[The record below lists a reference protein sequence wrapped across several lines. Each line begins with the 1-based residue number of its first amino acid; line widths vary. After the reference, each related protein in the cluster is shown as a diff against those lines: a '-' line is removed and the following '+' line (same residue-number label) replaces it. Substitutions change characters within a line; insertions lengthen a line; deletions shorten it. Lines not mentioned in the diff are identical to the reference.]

1 MKSPFVRKSIG
12 RLAAAAGISLCVTSA
27 WTSAAVVYQV
37 SINTSSLVP
46 DSTDTPF
53 SLQLE
58 LIGGGSPNVSNSA
71 TFSNFHF
78 STGSAGNASSIFETG
93 DVSNNASLSSTV
105 TLDTDNGAASVFS
118 QYFSPGSTLTFTVDT
133 TENLVDATTGPYSPD
148 GLSIQILDSAF
159 NAVPTLDPDG
169 TGSLVMFTYAD
180 PSLTTATYA
189 SNPSQPT
196 TGGEFLSIPA
206 PTLTAVVPEPMGTAL
221 FAFAGLIT
229 LRRRARTN
237 G

>member
-1 MKSPFVRKSIG
+1 MKLPSVCKSVG
-12 RLAAAAGISLCVTSA
+12 RLAAVAGISLCVTSA

-37 SINTSSLVP
+37 SINTSSLVQ
-46 DSTDTPF
+46 DTTDMPF

-58 LIGGGSPNVSNSA
+58 LIGGGSPNVSNTA

-78 STGSAGNASSIFETG
+78 LTGSPGDAASIFETG
-93 DVSNNASLSSTV
+93 DVSSNASLSNSV
-105 TLDTDNGAASVFS
+105 TLDSDNGVASVFS
-118 QYFSPGSTLTFTVDT
+118 QYFSPGSTLTFTIDT
-133 TENLVDATTGPYSPD
+133 TQNLVNATTGPYSPD

-159 NAVPTLDPDG
+159 NAIPTLDPDG

-180 PSLTTATYA
+180 PSLTTATFA

-196 TGGEFLSIPA
+196 TGGEFLSIPT

-237 G
+237 R

>member
-1 MKSPFVRKSIG
+1 MKSPLVRKSIG
-12 RLAAAAGISLCVTSA
+12 RLAAVAGIGLCATSA

-37 SINTSSLVP
+37 SINTASLLP
-46 DSTDTPF
+46 DSIDMPF

-58 LIGGGSPNVSNSA
+58 LIGGGTPTVSNTA
-71 TFSNFHF
+71 TFGNFHF
-78 STGSAGNASSIFETG
+78 STGSAGDASSIFETG
-93 DVSNNASLSSTV
+93 DVSNDASLSNGV

-118 QYFSPGSTLTFTVDT
+118 QYFSPGSTLSFTVDT
-133 TENLVDATTGPYSPD
+133 TENLIDATTGPYSPD

-159 NAVPTLDPDG
+159 NAVPTEDPDG

-180 PSLTTATYA
+180 PLLTTATYA
-189 SNPSQPT
+189 SDPTQPT

-206 PTLTAVVPEPMGTAL
+206 PTVTAVVPEPTSM
-221 FAFAGLIT
+221 AFVAVAGLIT